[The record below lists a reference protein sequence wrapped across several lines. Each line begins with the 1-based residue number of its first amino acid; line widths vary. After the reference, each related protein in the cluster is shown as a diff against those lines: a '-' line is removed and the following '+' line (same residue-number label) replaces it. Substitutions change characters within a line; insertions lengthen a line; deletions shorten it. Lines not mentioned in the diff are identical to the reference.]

1 MSYTKNY
8 EKIGFYMDYLNAKGQ
23 IRKFFPD
30 FLIKVSNKETCILE
44 TKGREDEND
53 VRKKIRLSQWCND
66 MNSFQNEKKY
76 IPLYI
81 KQDVWNDLPKTP
93 TTFKELV
100 EQFK

>member
-1 MSYTKNY
+1 
-8 EKIGFYMDYLNAKGQ
+8 
-23 IRKFFPD
+23 
-30 FLIKVSNKETCILE
+30 
-44 TKGREDEND
+44 
-53 VRKKIRLSQWCND
+53 
-66 MNSFQNEKKY
+66 MNSYQNIKLKY